1 MKDGAVLIHLGTNQI
16 YDLNQTG
23 FRVWQL
29 LQEGLDYSTL
39 LAQIA
44 QEFDVDQPQLAEE
57 VDTLLAHLSAEHL
70 LEGDRDGAG
79 PGA

>member
-1 MKDGAVLIHLGTNQI
+1 VKDGAVLIHLETNQI

-23 FRVWQL
+23 YRVWQL
-29 LQEGLDYSTL
+29 LQEGLDYPTM
-39 LAQIA
+39 LAQIER
-44 QEFDVDQPQLAEE
+44 EFDVHQPQLAKE
-57 VDTLLAHLSAEHL
+57 VDTLIAHLSAEHL

>member
-1 MKDGAVLIHLGTNQI
+1 VKDGAVLIHLETNQI

-23 FRVWQL
+23 YRVWQL
-29 LQEGLDYSTL
+29 LQEGLDYPTM
-39 LAQIA
+39 LAQIER
-44 QEFDVDQPQLAEE
+44 EFDVHPPQLAQE
-57 VDTLLAHLSAEHL
+57 VDTLIAHLSAEHL